1 MVKKVLVVGIG
12 IFGRSLA
19 LALSQKGMEVVAVDR
34 NRDTIEELADKVDY
48 ALRLDAT
55 DERALGN
62 LGLDG
67 IDLGIACIGENFEAN
82 LLATVHMKNLGLPQV
97 ICRSK
102 NETQTK
108 IYQSIGVSIIIN
120 PEQEAAEQ
128 LALKVAH
135 GEVMQSVPLPGGYI
149 YAKIAAPSGSWGRS
163 LAELNLRAKYGL
175 NLISVQ
181 RRERSSKG
189 GTISP
194 DADFVIIEHDELH
207 LVGLERDII
216 KFSKH

>member
-1 MVKKVLVVGIG
+1 MVKKVLLVGIG

-19 LALSQKGMEVVAVDR
+19 LALSQKGMEVIAVDR
-34 NRDTIEELADKVDY
+34 NKDTIEEIANKVDY

-55 DERALGN
+55 DERAIAN

-108 IYQSIGVSIIIN
+108 IYRSIGVEIIVN

-135 GEVMQSVPLPGGYI
+135 GDVLQSVPLPGGYL
-149 YAKIAAPSGSWGRS
+149 YAKFAAPSASWGRS
-163 LAELNLRAKYGL
+163 LAELNLRAKHGL

-181 RRERSSKG
+181 RRDSDKT
-189 GTISP
+189 GTINP
-194 DADFVIIEHDELH
+194 DAEFVILEHDELH
-207 LVGLERDII
+207 LVGLERDIV
-216 KFSKH
+216 KFSKY